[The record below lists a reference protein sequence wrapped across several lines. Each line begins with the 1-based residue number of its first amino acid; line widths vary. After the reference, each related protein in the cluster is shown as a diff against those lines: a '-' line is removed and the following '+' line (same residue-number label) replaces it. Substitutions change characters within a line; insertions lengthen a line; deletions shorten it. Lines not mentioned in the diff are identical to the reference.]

1 MLQSI
6 LKDLEICSL
15 SMRCFTFLILA
26 LLVIIPFAL
35 STSHAEFSQDS
46 ITITLSTDG
55 MAKVVEKMDTRTTVS
70 SIIAPLISDKISNLI
85 VTDEK
90 NNALT
95 ISQNGNQVKIDTLGA
110 SRVTLT
116 YSADILKKTTGI
128 WDLNYNSTIPSTVIL
143 PPTSVIVSAKE
154 IPNDIQ
160 NNVVSMPTGQV
171 SLSYAVRDSTANQF
185 IATWNK
191 SNYVTLIITASKIEK
206 FGFDQSS
213 KSLSFTVD
221 STAPVLVVIPNS
233 LLGGPYGIQL
243 NNNPMEFKQSY
254 QNSTHSWLRIEPSSS
269 GSIKIIGTTAVPEFP
284 TALLALVITLTSVVF
299 FSRRVNLKI

>member
-15 SMRCFTFLILA
+15 SMRCFPFFILA

-35 STSHAEFSQDS
+35 SPSHAEFLQGS

-70 SIIAPLISDKISNLI
+70 SIIVPLISDKISNLI

-143 PPTSVIVSAKE
+143 PPASVIVSAKE

-171 SLSYAVRDSTANQF
+171 SLSYTVRDSTANQF

-191 SNYVTLIITASKIEK
+191 SNYVTLIITSSKIEK

-233 LLGGPYGIQL
+233 LLGDPYGIQL

-269 GSIKIIGTTAVPEFP
+269 GSIKIIGTTVVPEFP
-284 TALLALVITLTSVVF
+284 VVILPFIIALISIVALTRIF
-299 FSRRVNLKI
+299 K